1 MTTQTSRMAKR
12 WIVQLRGG
20 QRRYKGNTPLVLFA
34 YQFRTAICC
43 QDEQLPVMAPS
54 ELIDLVRT
62 LERANDSVRTWV
74 DEAELVAG

>member
-1 MTTQTSRMAKR
+1 MDSAAKR
-12 WIVQLRGG
+12 RSEKI
-20 QRRYKGNTPLVLFA
+20 QRKHSTLVLFA